1 MNKIVSILGLCVLAS
16 APALAHHG
24 TNGQF
29 DASKLLTVTGVISDL
44 AFVNPHAYVYVDV
57 TDENGEVA
65 TWNCE
70 MRASSVL
77 RRSGWTPEM
86 FANGTPVH
94 IEGVAARRDPLG
106 CYIETIS
113 FKGGAPIERYAQL
126 SEAQIDDLLS
136 EDEVEE
142 LVESRPALTAW
153 GDPNIDGDW
162 AAEQRL
168 VGAISGPAAAGMGPG
183 PGRGPRPGGVQLT
196 EAGEAYR
203 AEVIDAEDNVAG
215 RLDCQP
221 RDFFSDWTFD
231 QPSNRI
237 IQEQDKITLKY
248 GFMDTERVIHLNMD
262 EHPENLTPSWAG
274 HSIGKWEDGELVVDT
289 IGFTRFASN
298 RSTRSEQYHTTERF
312 ALDHDA
318 GSLTRTY
325 TAEDPLFLQG
335 QQSGSD
341 VVFVADY
348 PWEPYACDDRSVE

>member
-1 MNKIVSILGLCVLAS
+1 MKKLLALIGMSAILAT
-16 APALAHHG
+16 PAMAHHG

-29 DASKLLTVTGVISDL
+29 DATKLLELTGVISDL

-86 FANGTPVH
+86 FENGTPVH

-113 FKGGAPIERYAQL
+113 FNGGPAIERYAQL
-126 SEAQIDDLLS
+126 DDTQIEDLLAG
-136 EDEVEE
+136 
-142 LVESRPALTAW
+142 RPSKTAW
-153 GDPNIDGDW
+153 GDPNIGGDW
-162 AAEQRL
+162 AAQQRL
-168 VGAISGPAAAGMGPG
+168 VGAISGPNAAAGPGGPPGGMGAPG
-183 PGRGPRPGGVQLT
+183 ARRPGGVELT

-203 AEVIDAEDNVAG
+203 ASVIDSDDNVAG

-237 IQEQDKITLKY
+237 IQEQDQITLMY
-248 GFMDTERVIHLNMD
+248 GFMDTKRVIHMNMD
-262 EHPENLTPSWAG
+262 EHPENIEPSWAG
-274 HSIGKWEDGELVVDT
+274 HSIGKWEDGVLVVDT
-289 IGFTRFASN
+289 VGFTRFAGN
-298 RSTRSEQYHTTERF
+298 RSTRSEQFHAVERF
-312 ALDHDA
+312 TLDNEE
-318 GSLTRTY
+318 GSLTREY
-325 TAEDPLFLQG
+325 MGEDPLFWQG
-335 QQSGSD
+335 QQTGQD
-341 VVFVADY
+341 VVYVADY

>member
-1 MNKIVSILGLCVLAS
+1 MKKFLVLSALIAAVSGSVQ
-16 APALAHHG
+16 AHHG

-57 TDENGEVA
+57 TDSNGEVA

-86 FANGTPVH
+86 FANGTSVH
-94 IEGVAARRDPLG
+94 IEGVAARRDDLG

-113 FKGGAPIERYAQL
+113 FNGGPAIERYAQL
-126 SEAQIDDLLS
+126 DDTQIDELLS
-136 EDEVEE
+136 GRSAV
-142 LVESRPALTAW
+142 TAW
-153 GDPNIDGDW
+153 GDPNIAGDW

-168 VGAISGPAAAGMGPG
+168 VGAISGPDAAGGPPRGPG
-183 PGRGPRPGGVQLT
+183 GRRGGVELT
-196 EAGEAYR
+196 EAATGYR
-203 AEVIDAEDNVAG
+203 AEMVDADDTVAG
-215 RLDCQP
+215 RLDCSP

-237 IQEQDKITLKY
+237 IQEQDTITLKY

-262 EHPENLTPSWAG
+262 EHPADIEPSWAG
-274 HSIGKWEDGELVVDT
+274 HSIGKWDDGVLVVDT
-289 IGFTRFASN
+289 TGFTRFAGS
-298 RSTRSEQYHTTERF
+298 RSTRSEQFHAVERF
-312 ALDHDA
+312 VLDHEA
-318 GSLTRTY
+318 GSLTRSY
-325 TAEDPLFLQG
+325 TADDALFWQG
-335 QQSGSD
+335 EQTGED
-341 VVFVADY
+341 VVFLADY